1 MPMDINWNADE
12 INLKDYDLPKPQQL
26 LLLLLPD
33 SPICP
38 ILVKL
43 FLQVSSLIVIP
54 PAFFEHMPML
64 QVLDLSNTNILSL
77 PTSIASLSL
86 LQEFFLR
93 DCFALIEI
101 PAQVGMLSKLKLF
114 DIKGTELMFIPKE
127 MRKLVDLEVLRVSL
141 SQYANVYVETKSDIE
156 KVIPKNMISE
166 LKKLKELC
174 ISVPPEA
181 EWWEE
186 EVKDIQNE
194 LCELENLDTLRW
206 YLPTD
211 EALQQFLRLEGN
223 KGLIYENLSNLMLT
237 IGQHAQLTSC
247 LPSGLE
253 KKFEEFRNCLKWKN
267 GEGNMNDVS
276 KIMESAE
283 ALFLSCHW
291 TIEKLSTLDVT
302 NLKYCLLSECNE
314 MESLVEVD
322 GLPEDIETRIKNGEK
337 VGLEL
342 LQYCSIHHMEK
353 LQSIWKGPIGKDS
366 LSKLTILAL
375 HSCPQLTS
383 IFTVDIAQNLSCLT
397 ELTVVDCP
405 KIRSLITTESHNI
418 KHSLIFPSLVRIFLL
433 DLPELVN
440 MFNGLV
446 MLKKLSTLLIYG
458 CSKLQNLP
466 ILDLPHI
473 KKIEAEVEWWNGLD
487 WDKFA
492 WENIF
497 VPLKRRRDLVE
508 QLFEATNSLQHFH
521 DILSH
526 DPTLVTEIPAIQDL
540 PGESPMSWNS
550 QIHYPF
556 SYTHKTSNNDA
567 SVESW
572 NLGSTEADVARMRK
586 KWGSTQKN
594 ILVSNSSSGV
604 QSRKD
609 MTKWFKQLLK
619 FGRKGRGSDNSADW
633 ISATTSE
640 GDDDTEDG
648 RDVSNRSSDE
658 LRKSRMGFLHE
669 GGFNEANFNTD
680 QIHTLQTSIPTPPAN
695 FRLREDHL
703 SGSSIKECA
712 LWNQESSAYNFS
724 FLQWLH
730 FHLEHS

>member
-1 MPMDINWNADE
+1 MQRDIDWNADE
-12 INLKDYDLPKPQQL
+12 INLKDYDLPQPQQ
-26 LLLLLPD
+26 LLLLPD

-93 DCFALIEI
+93 DCSALFEL

-127 MRKLVDLEVLRVSL
+127 MRKLVDLEVLCVSL
-141 SQYANVYVETKSDIE
+141 SQYAKEYVETKSDIE

-166 LKKLKELC
+166 LKNLEELC
-174 ISVPPEA
+174 INVPPEA

-194 LCELENLDTLRW
+194 LCELENLETLRW

-223 KGLIYENLSNLMLT
+223 EGLIYENLLNLMLT

-253 KKFEEFRNCLKWKN
+253 KKFEEFRNCLKWEN
-267 GEGNMNDVS
+267 AEGNVNDVS

-291 TIEKLSTLDVT
+291 TIEKLSTLDIT

-322 GLPEDIETRIKNGEK
+322 GLPEEVETRIKNGEK

-383 IFTVDIAQNLSCLT
+383 IFTLDIAQNLSCLT
-397 ELTVVDCP
+397 ELTVKDCP

-458 CSKLQNLP
+458 CSKLQHLS

-473 KKIEAEVEWWNGLD
+473 KKIEAEFEWWNGLD

-497 VPLKRRRDLVE
+497 VPLPLKRRDLVE
-508 QLFEATNSLQHFH
+508 KLFEATNSLQHFH

-526 DPTLVTEIPAIQDL
+526 VAELENI
-540 PGESPMSWNS
+540 E
-550 QIHYPF
+550 
-556 SYTHKTSNNDA
+556 DA
-567 SVESW
+567 NVAETMEDVEK
-572 NLGSTEADVARMRK
+572 ADA
-586 KWGSTQKN
+586 
-594 ILVSNSSSGV
+594 
-604 QSRKD
+604 
-609 MTKWFKQLLK
+609 LK
-619 FGRKGRGSDNSADW
+619 FGEMNMVRRWLEAIYWTNERIMHPK
-633 ISATTSE
+633 TTS
-640 GDDDTEDG
+640 
-648 RDVSNRSSDE
+648 
-658 LRKSRMGFLHE
+658 SRVMLILILILLFILT
-669 GGFNEANFNTD
+669 NACT
-680 QIHTLQTSIPTPPAN
+680 QYLTKL
-695 FRLREDHL
+695 LL
-703 SGSSIKECA
+703 SRA
-712 LWNQESSAYNFS
+712 PVQ
-724 FLQWLH
+724 H
-730 FHLEHS
+730 

>member
-12 INLKDYDLPKPQQL
+12 INLKDYDLPKPQQ

-342 LQYCSIHHMEK
+342 LQYCI
-353 LQSIWKGPIGKDS
+353 
-366 LSKLTILAL
+366 
-375 HSCPQLTS
+375 
-383 IFTVDIAQNLSCLT
+383 
-397 ELTVVDCP
+397 
-405 KIRSLITTESHNI
+405 
-418 KHSLIFPSLVRIFLL
+418 
-433 DLPELVN
+433 
-440 MFNGLV
+440 

-640 GDDDTEDG
+640 RDDDTEDG

-669 GGFNEANFNTD
+669 GSFNEANFNTD

-703 SGSSIKECA
+703 SGSSIKELLSGSSSSVFLTCRLKSRSNSSPSSSAVVFLSRRQPGVQQLAPSAAAEASSLLAQVECA

>member
-1 MPMDINWNADE
+1 MLRDIDWNVDE
-12 INLKDYDLPKPQQL
+12 INLKDYDLPQPQ
-26 LLLLLPD
+26 LLLLPD
-33 SPICP
+33 SPTCP

-43 FLQVSSLIVIP
+43 VLQVSSLTVIP

-93 DCFALIEI
+93 DCSALFEL

-127 MRKLVDLEVLRVSL
+127 MRKLVVLEVLCVSL
-141 SQYANVYVETKSDIE
+141 SQYAKEYVEIKGDIE

-211 EALQQFLRLEGN
+211 EALQQFLRLKGN
-223 KGLIYENLSNLMLT
+223 KGLIYGNLSNLMLT

-267 GEGNMNDVS
+267 GEGNMNDVC
-276 KIMESAE
+276 KILETAE
-283 ALFLSCHW
+283 ALFLSRHW
-291 TIEKLSTLDVT
+291 TIEKLSTLNVT
-302 NLKYCLLSECNE
+302 NLKYCLLAECNE

-322 GLPEDIETRIKNGEK
+322 GLPEDVETRIKNCGQ

-405 KIRSLITTESHNI
+405 KIKSLITTESHNI

-446 MLKKLSTLLIYG
+446 MLKKLSTLLIYS
-458 CSKLQNLP
+458 CSKLQHLS
-466 ILDLPHI
+466 IMELPHI

-497 VPLKRRRDLVE
+497 VPLKRKRDLVE

-526 DPTLVTEIPAIQDL
+526 GKISLKLSTCITFPFFLDDR
-540 PGESPMSWNS
+540 GNS
-550 QIHYPF
+550 
-556 SYTHKTSNNDA
+556 
-567 SVESW
+567 
-572 NLGSTEADVARMRK
+572 LM
-586 KWGSTQKN
+586 
-594 ILVSNSSSGV
+594 
-604 QSRKD
+604 
-609 MTKWFKQLLK
+609 
-619 FGRKGRGSDNSADW
+619 
-633 ISATTSE
+633 
-640 GDDDTEDG
+640 
-648 RDVSNRSSDE
+648 
-658 LRKSRMGFLHE
+658 
-669 GGFNEANFNTD
+669 
-680 QIHTLQTSIPTPPAN
+680 
-695 FRLREDHL
+695 
-703 SGSSIKECA
+703 
-712 LWNQESSAYNFS
+712 
-724 FLQWLH
+724 
-730 FHLEHS
+730 